1 LGVFTILMK
10 HKKFNLTKAILLLF
24 LGTSLVNAIHL
35 DLNNT
40 TTIRIMPLGD
50 SITFDQTSGEKRP
63 TSKRSGYRSHLWY
76 SLKKSGYKVDF
87 VGSQTAGSAIKPP
100 FDTHNEGHPGWNS
113 YEIANKAYSYMVKAK
128 PNIVLLHAG
137 TNDHSTSIKG
147 MNSLLNEIDIYESN
161 SQTQV
166 RVIVALIINRRS
178 GDLIIEGFNKKLK
191 KLIQERWEN
200 GDIISTVNM
209 FKDTKLTKEDYYDN
223 THPNSKGYKK
233 MAKVWHKAL
242 TTPYLEYTSA
252 PTAKDDKAS
261 GETGTTIHINV
272 RLNDTDR
279 QNDMNISTVHLVG
292 GTDTDGD
299 MDADTLDVTNQGKW
313 SVDNNGTVT
322 FVPKKGFTS
331 DPTPI
336 TYTIKDDK
344 GEVSEPAKISID
356 YINTTLNN
364 FPSSLTTEEYIE
376 SVIVNEAS
384 NSIEV
389 IVRVPNTGIT
399 F

>member
-1 LGVFTILMK
+1 
-10 HKKFNLTKAILLLF
+10 
-24 LGTSLVNAIHL
+24 
-35 DLNNT
+35 
-40 TTIRIMPLGD
+40 
-50 SITFDQTSGEKRP
+50 
-63 TSKRSGYRSHLWY
+63 
-76 SLKKSGYKVDF
+76 
-87 VGSQTAGSAIKPP
+87 
-100 FDTHNEGHPGWNS
+100 
-113 YEIANKAYSYMVKAK
+113 
-128 PNIVLLHAG
+128 
-137 TNDHSTSIKG
+137 
-147 MNSLLNEIDIYESN
+147 
-161 SQTQV
+161 
-166 RVIVALIINRRS
+166 
-178 GDLIIEGFNKKLK
+178 
-191 KLIQERWEN
+191 
-200 GDIISTVNM
+200 
-209 FKDTKLTKEDYYDN
+209 
-223 THPNSKGYKK
+223 

-252 PTAKDDKAS
+252 PTAKDDKAL

-272 RLNDTDR
+272 ILNDTDR
-279 QNDMNISTVHLVG
+279 QNDMDISTVHLVG

-344 GEVSEPAKISID
+344 GEVSKPAKISID
-356 YINTTLNN
+356 YINTTLKN
-364 FPSSLTTEEYIE
+364 FPSSLATEEYIE
-376 SVIVNEAS
+376 SAIVNEAS